1 MGEGFM
7 RRPWILVAV
16 GSALVGPAVSTG
28 VGAQLVPDEA
38 KLVLEAHNLW
48 RAHHQAGS
56 LAWSPDLAR
65 YAQAWAEVLVTRYP
79 GRLVHSDDGGGALP
93 EARELG
99 YGGWGENL
107 YWSSAVRWSD
117 GVREARR
124 DLPPSEVV
132 DSWAGE
138 VRWYDFATA
147 ACSAPSGEGCGHF
160 TQVVWKE
167 TRSVGCGRAFGADSA
182 QVWVC
187 SYDPPGNWEGE
198 YLGNV
203 LPERGAEHKRSDPV
217 GALTDPTP
225 RAVSAAEKSC
235 TVVAVTNRLQ
245 KGTGRSGDRRL
256 LPPRALRLCP

>member
-1 MGEGFM
+1 
-7 RRPWILVAV
+7 
-16 GSALVGPAVSTG
+16 
-28 VGAQLVPDEA
+28 
-38 KLVLEAHNLW
+38 LVLEAHDRW
-48 RAHHQAGS
+48 RARHQAEPLG
-56 LAWSPDLAR
+56 WSKELAR

-79 GRLVHSDDGGGALP
+79 GRLVHSDDGRGALP

-99 YGGWGENL
+99 YAGWGENL

-117 GVREARR
+117 GAREARR

-138 VRWYDFATA
+138 VRWYDFATG

-167 TRSVGCGRAFGADSA
+167 SRSVGCGRAFGADSA

-203 LPERGAEHKRSDPV
+203 LPGRGSEGTRSERVDDEAY
-217 GALTDPTP
+217 
-225 RAVSAAEKSC
+225 AARLR
-235 TVVAVTNRLQ
+235 VTGERL
-245 KGTGRSGDRRL
+245 DRR
-256 LPPRALRLCP
+256 RRHE